1 MKKVKVLIP
10 FTDKVTGE
18 VHAKDAEVLL
28 SDERIAE
35 IKLVNINMVSVL
47 GDAEA
52 EEPKKPRA
60 RKAKAE

>member
-18 VHAKDAEVLL
+18 VHTKDAEVLL

-35 IKLVNINMVSVL
+35 IALVNVNMVQVIE
-47 GDAEA
+47 EA
-52 EEPKKPRA
+52 TEEPVKKPRA